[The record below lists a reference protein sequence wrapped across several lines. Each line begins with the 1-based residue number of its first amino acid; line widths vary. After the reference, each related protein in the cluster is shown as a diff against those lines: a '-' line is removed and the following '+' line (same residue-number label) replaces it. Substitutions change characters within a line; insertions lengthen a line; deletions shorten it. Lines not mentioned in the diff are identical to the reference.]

1 MTSNLDLLKK
11 FWNQTANLKGW
22 EVVPFENVLKLITYG
37 LTVRPKYYPQGI
49 PLVSATQIRNGIVDL
64 HNAPRISLDDYEKLS
79 DKCKV
84 KTGDILFAKT
94 GAIGHCAIC
103 QSNEKIAIAQN
114 VARLVFDESRV
125 IGKFAL
131 RYLRTP
137 FIQDLA
143 KRSAKGNAVQDL
155 QLGEIKKFSIP
166 LPPLEEQ
173 KRIAEILDRA
183 EELRSKRREAIAQL
197 DTLTQAI
204 FIEMFGDPVTNPF
217 KFPFLP
223 LENVISRSFQNGAY
237 FPKEAYCNEGGVEMI
252 HMSDAFEG
260 IVKRGNLK
268 RVVCSQQDIERY
280 KLSNTDLIVARRS
293 LNYEG
298 SVKPCLIPSSNE
310 PLIFESSLIRI
321 TPNPEKVKILYLFYY
336 ILNPHVRE
344 RFIFPFVT
352 QSTISGINQG
362 NLAKVLLMLP
372 PIDLQNE
379 FADRVEAVEKLK
391 AAHRASLSELDTLF
405 ASLQN
410 RAFRG
415 EL

>member
-1 MTSNLDLLKK
+1 MTSNSDLLKK

-125 IGKFAL
+125 IGEFAL

-204 FIEMFGDPVTNPF
+204 FLEMFGDPKSNP
-217 KFPFLP
+217 KGWNLTKVGEIADVQGGLQVSSSRKKYPREVPYLRVANVYRGFLN
-223 LENVISRSFQNGAY
+223 LSEIKMICATDAEISRTLLEKN
-237 FPKEAYCNEGGVEMI
+237 
-252 HMSDAFEG
+252 D
-260 IVKRGNLK
+260 L
-268 RVVCSQQDIERY
+268 
-280 KLSNTDLIVARRS
+280 LIVEGHGNPNEIGRVALWDGSIPNCIHQNHIIRARFDTNKIVPLYACHY
-293 LNYEG
+293 LNSPG
-298 SVKPCLIPSSNE
+298 GRQHLLKSGKTTSG
-310 PLIFESSLIRI
+310 
-321 TPNPEKVKILYLFYY
+321 
-336 ILNPHVRE
+336 LN
-344 RFIFPFVT
+344 
-352 QSTISGINQG
+352 TIS
-362 NLAKVLLMLP
+362 VSEVRSSPVSLP
-372 PIDLQNE
+372 PLQLQGE
-379 FADRVEAVEKLK
+379 FAQRVEAVEKLK
-391 AAHRASLSELDTLF
+391 AAHRTSLSELDALF
-405 ASLQN
+405 ASLQH